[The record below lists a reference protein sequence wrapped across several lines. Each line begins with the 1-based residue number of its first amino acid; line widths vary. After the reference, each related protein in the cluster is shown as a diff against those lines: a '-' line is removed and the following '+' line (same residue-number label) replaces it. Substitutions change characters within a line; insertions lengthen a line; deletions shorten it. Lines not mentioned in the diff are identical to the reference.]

1 MSFEFN
7 YKFWVATKKDLKHLI
22 RRQNVL
28 KKKEPIEDPI
38 ITFQMLSQIYILY
51 VELVQKLGY
60 LYTETVQ
67 VQKKNIIQ
75 NLIEPATQRLL
86 ELKYSLKNIELSEY
100 VYLDKSLIERKLT
113 PYDLLIWRSP
123 NFMYRRPI
131 EIRSALNKGEQF
143 HLPKEIKN
151 CNSKADKVDA
161 IIKLQSHERSR
172 QARIYKCAVEHNK
185 NNMKINI
192 DKNIA
197 YSFNHKNDQSFLIP
211 VKRTIFSTN
220 FMNSAVK
227 CHKLLDTENLEE
239 YQNVGD
245 YYISEQLERSASK
258 IQMAWKN
265 YKAKKIFKM
274 KQNIKQSLYG
284 MRKGKKLNN
293 PEERE
298 YNAFKI
304 YQKEFQQNVLDKK
317 YVQLITDE
325 RTRLLQE
332 YKPQIMED
340 ISDHIR
346 EWFKE
351 FYEKTS
357 DFHPYPDALKSGTI
371 LALIDETMTLEE
383 FKEYQKEQSFSKEEK
398 KNLREKL
405 KLQKQKEKEKIKK
418 EKLKEMKRQKKMR
431 DAGIYDIGQEFQ
443 TNKNIEKI
451 ESTLS
456 QFSIDWKNVDEYL
469 NKKHDVIKEWITEN
483 ELAIIHKELRGLV
496 DEYMR
501 IEYELLKKAWCSDN
515 KKKYKSSMA
524 KKVKN
529 IKETKIKTSNDLTA
543 DRTIESLYE
552 ELKKLEIIENY
563 PKKYFDSFLGDFNL
577 MADDTRNDNHIVT
590 LDPAKA
596 DIKMVIQDNMFG
608 MGALNVDKPKTLC
621 LIGSDNNGKQLLCNI
636 IASEIG
642 AIFINLS
649 PEKTYHFSENLKY
662 FVHVVMKVAKAFQPT
677 IIYIKDVHRIF
688 WKKIPKD
695 QIYMKP
701 TLLKVALVKD
711 VLKSIRKE
719 DKIMVVGTS
728 NLPWSANASFKKVFQ
743 NMLLI
748 PESDYGSI
756 FLMWLELITQNVA
769 SDYFEDCMLS
779 VLAKLFQKYSSGDIT
794 DSVENILK
802 IERRM
807 RLHTNRLNPNE
818 FLEYF
823 ISRPYPL
830 FPLEEKVSEKYK
842 NWYSKSSK
850 FGNLKLS
857 QGMKKITKK

>member
-351 FYEKTS
+351 
-357 DFHPYPDALKSGTI
+357 L
-371 LALIDETMTLEE
+371 
-383 FKEYQKEQSFSKEEK
+383 
-398 KNLREKL
+398 
-405 KLQKQKEKEKIKK
+405 
-418 EKLKEMKRQKKMR
+418 
-431 DAGIYDIGQEFQ
+431 
-443 TNKNIEKI
+443 
-451 ESTLS
+451 
-456 QFSIDWKNVDEYL
+456 
-469 NKKHDVIKEWITEN
+469 
-483 ELAIIHKELRGLV
+483 
-496 DEYMR
+496 